1 MDNLVWD
8 RSAENLRFPIEVRDS
23 NLGEILSKDSWIL
36 EGVQYNWGIES
47 FNKADLIFVLKPH
60 TLVRDYRVL
69 RRFIRTRIGI
79 ERWNYKQSFKNLYK
93 MIVVWNR
100 GYDREGFSKI
110 IELTDSIAEKRVVVR
125 NLKEIES
132 YMEKHHNGLQKTSA

>member
-79 ERWNYKQSFKNLYK
+79 ERWNYKQSFKNLYQ